1 MKKNKNFKNILFL
14 LLFTIIMTGCN
25 EKLELVNPTQLPVD
39 KYIVSDAS
47 AQTAIANVY
56 NEMQNSYVNAARYR
70 MFTGLY
76 ADELNHT
83 GSFPD
88 LTQSVVNDV
97 LASNFFITRI
107 FSNTYDV
114 INNSTMI
121 IRNLSTN
128 SDVSPATKQSLTAEC
143 HALRAFG
150 YFHLVKL
157 YGGLPIVEDVFTL
170 DAKKDTPRS
179 SEADIYKY
187 ILDEISKAK
196 GKISNTQ
203 TTRFTNNAL
212 TLLEAEVHIF
222 MGNYN
227 LAEPLLKSL
236 VGKYTLT
243 SDYADL
249 FKIGNTSTSTIF
261 RLNYVSSDQNSLAF
275 FFTPTGRKEV
285 GPSATLLNAF
295 ETDDKRKELIANNNS
310 LNDSYINKYTD
321 NVGGSDLPYVYRYA
335 DVLLLYAEVLARK
348 DDANASKYINMI
360 RERAGLADVTL
371 NSANVVDLISKE
383 RFVEFFA
390 EGKRW
395 TDVKR
400 FGLAPTVIG
409 EKTGVTYNA
418 NKLLFPIPQDEID
431 ANDSIS
437 QENQNPGY

>member
-1 MKKNKNFKNILFL
+1 MKKIKNFKNILFL
-14 LLFTIIMTGCN
+14 LLFTIVITGCN
-25 EKLELVNPTQLPVD
+25 EKLELANPTQLPVD
-39 KYIVSDAS
+39 KYITSDES
-47 AQTAIANVY
+47 AQTAVANVY

-76 ADELNHT
+76 ADELDHT

-97 LASNFFITRI
+97 LASNYFITRI

-114 INNSTMI
+114 INNSSII

-128 SDVSPATKQSLTAEC
+128 DDVSPATKQSLTAEC

-157 YGGLPIVEDVFTL
+157 YGGLPIVEDIYTI
-170 DAKKDTPRS
+170 DTKKDTPRS
-179 SEADIYKY
+179 SEADVYKY
-187 ILDEISKAK
+187 ILNEVSKAK
-196 GKISNTQ
+196 GKISNVQ
-203 TTRFTNNAL
+203 TTRFTNDAL

-249 FKIGNTSTSTIF
+249 FKVGNTSTSTIF
-261 RLNYVSSDQNSLAF
+261 RLNYTSSDGNNLAF

-295 ETDDKRKELIANNNS
+295 EADDKRKELIGIASNNS
-310 LNDSYINKYTD
+310 PYINKYTD
-321 NVGGSDLPYVYRYA
+321 NAGESDLPYIYRYA
-335 DVLLLYAEVLARK
+335 DVLLMYAEVLARK
-348 DDANASKYINMI
+348 NDANASKYINMI
-360 RERAGLADVTL
+360 RKRAGLTDVTL
-371 NSANVVDLISKE
+371 NSSNVVDLISKE

-400 FGLAPTVIG
+400 LGLAPSVIG
-409 EKTGVTYNA
+409 GKTGVTYNA
-418 NKLLFPIPQDEID
+418 NKLLLPIPQDEID
-431 ANDSIS
+431 SNDSIS